1 MENPRRGILAKH
13 AGLQP
18 LSWDRCE
25 ASVIGV
31 EQGSLLVPVCN
42 PHSVLPLLLCLP
54 ICKKT
59 KTKQNPL
66 ISGSSSSPLLGGR
79 SRFLSALE

>member
-18 LSWDRCE
+18 SSWDRCE

-54 ICKKT
+54 ICKKN
-59 KTKQNPL
+59 KTKPPYL
-66 ISGSSSSPLLGGR
+66 
-79 SRFLSALE
+79 

>member
-18 LSWDRCE
+18 SSWDRCE

-59 KTKQNPL
+59 KQNLL
-66 ISGSSSSPLLGGR
+66 ISSCSSSPLLGGR